1 MKTISGYLILFISF
15 FGLIYLKHFFSFS
28 KNQDYSEKFPA
39 GKRYFT
45 SQMKIDSKMRNRIA
59 KLEKVVDSLIV
70 KNEGFFSYT
79 DTNLSYKIPIP
90 EPTPIAK
97 AVNYNKIEVKK
108 DLFLSLN
115 DAAKIRDSR
124 TKLSLIAQEYINLA
138 YEMGG
143 DNWYGAEEVWGTD
156 AFKNRVNK
164 LHEEDG

>member
-28 KNQDYSEKFPA
+28 KNQDSSEKFPA

-45 SQMKIDSKMRNRIA
+45 AQMKIDSKMRNRIA

-79 DTNLSYKIPIP
+79 DTNLSYKIPTP

>member
-1 MKTISGYLILFISF
+1 M
-15 FGLIYLKHFFSFS
+15 
-28 KNQDYSEKFPA
+28 
-39 GKRYFT
+39 
-45 SQMKIDSKMRNRIA
+45 
-59 KLEKVVDSLIV
+59 
-70 KNEGFFSYT
+70 
-79 DTNLSYKIPIP
+79 SYKIPIP

-97 AVNYNKIEVKK
+97 AVNFNKIEVKK

-143 DNWYGAEEVWGTD
+143 DSWYGAEEVWGTD